1 MKKLLILLLLFF
13 SSIGSSYADF
23 DSWFEATKY
32 CAEIHNPQKDNQ
44 TNSTLA
50 NLESLA
56 EQGESNASAC
66 LGKLYDESGII
77 AQNAQKS
84 FNWHLK
90 AAEQGDPYSLS
101 VVGFKYEQGEGVLKD
116 GKEAVKWYTKAAEQG
131 YASAQTNLADYL
143 INEDYFINWVDA
155 DMWYSKAAEQGYL
168 RAQYNFAIMHQQSH
182 PLQDITVAV
191 KWFTKAAEQG
201 DLDAQINLGVMY
213 YDGRDWLDSDYQAV
227 SQDDKEAFKWF
238 TKPAEQDYP
247 IAQYALGEM
256 YANGF
261 GVLKDMAKAK
271 YWIKKAYENTD
282 EKVSNAAKDIWE
294 RLELSNY

>member
-1 MKKLLILLLLFF
+1 MIKKLLLFVLL
-13 SSIGSSYADF
+13 SIGHIGLSYADF
-23 DSWFEATKY
+23 QDGLNALDKEDYKTAFNEFL
-32 CAEIHNPQKDNQ
+32 P
-44 TNSTLA
+44 
-50 NLESLA
+50 LA
-56 EQGESNASAC
+56 EQG
-66 LGKLYDESGII
+66 DVD
-77 AQNAQKS
+77 AQNKIGALYA
-84 FNWHLK
+84 NGL
-90 AAEQGDPYSLS
+90 
-101 VVGFKYEQGEGVLKD
+101 GVIED
-116 GKEAVKWYTKAAEQG
+116 DKEAVKWYTKAAEQG

-182 PLQDITVAV
+182 LLQDITVAV

-213 YDGRDWLDSDYQAV
+213 YEGRDWLDMDYQAV
-227 SQDDKEAFKWF
+227 SQDYIEAFKWF
-238 TKPAEQDYP
+238 SIPAEQDYP